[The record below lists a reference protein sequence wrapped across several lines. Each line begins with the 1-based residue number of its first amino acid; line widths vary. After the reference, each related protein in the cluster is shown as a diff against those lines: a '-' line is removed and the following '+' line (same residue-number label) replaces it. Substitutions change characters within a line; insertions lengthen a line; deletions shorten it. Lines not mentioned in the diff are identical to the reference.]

1 MEDLGFHAWRRKNA
15 LLSSMNAHSSSSGL
29 ERFRRWWKRVF
40 FWQSAPA
47 PSREVTP
54 PNLHDRHL
62 VAAVTA
68 PDTLPGWRQL
78 RYFAHVFSQ
87 REQQQLWAAIGGTV
101 LFFAIAG
108 GLFLQPH
115 IIEQPTQGGMVT
127 EGLIGNPKWIN
138 PVLAPLNPVDT
149 DLSALIFSGL
159 FRASGLVTES
169 DLAQSYQLLEQ
180 GKVLEVRVREDARFH
195 DGQPVTADDV
205 VFTVND
211 AIKNPLWRSPLARSF
226 SSIEAIRIDDF
237 TVQFKH
243 TGDALTI
250 NQWRDLL
257 TVGILPAHRWTD
269 ANEGS
274 PQLAEANSK
283 PIGSG
288 PYQFETF
295 TRDAKGLILAYT
307 FKAFPGYYGDRPY
320 LEQRV
325 FRFYADRHTAE
336 QALESNQIEALAF
349 LPWSSE
355 EKLRITDG
363 SATKIELPQVATVFL
378 NTEDTILK
386 QLPVRRALLL
396 SIDRGE
402 LVESLGHGTPLQST
416 FPFLE
421 SYATSSQ
428 LTNIEAARTLLDESR
443 WLVEPGTGVRYL
455 QPAPVTIRGRV
466 TTSTS
471 FTTSTPLAISLIVPD
486 QGDLIAV
493 ADGIKRRWSLLG
505 IQVTIETLERA
516 EILRRSLTERTHQAV
531 LYNIMAPS
539 DIDLLPFWSA
549 DGSLN
554 LSQWSQP
561 AVTNNLVS
569 ASQASSTDALVAAR
583 QRVADSMSAQVPA
596 IFLFRPSY
604 AYITPSTLKG
614 AADIQ
619 IAEPSARL
627 SSTLRWYTDTKLR
640 WKTLP

>member
-1 MEDLGFHAWRRKNA
+1 MEDLGFHAWRKNA

-68 PDTLPGWRQL
+68 PATLPGWRQL

-87 REQQQLWAAIGGTV
+87 REQQQLWAAIGGT
-101 LFFAIAG
+101 LIFFGIAG

-115 IIEQPTQGGMVT
+115 IIQQPTQGGIVT

-211 AIKNPLWRSPLARSF
+211 AIKNPLWRSPLARAF
-226 SSIEAIRIDDF
+226 SSVEAIRVDDF

-243 TGDALTI
+243 ASDPLTI

-307 FKAFPGYYGDRPY
+307 FKAFPGYYGDHPY

-363 SATKIELPQVATVFL
+363 FATKIELPQVATIFL
-378 NTEDTILK
+378 NTEDAVLK

-396 SIDRGE
+396 AIDRGE

-421 SYATSSQ
+421 SYTTSSQ
-428 LTNIEAARTLLDESR
+428 LTNIEAARTLLEEMR
-443 WLVEPGTGVRYL
+443 WSVEPGTGLRYL
-455 QPAPVTIRGRV
+455 QPAPVTTRGRV
-466 TTSTS
+466 ATSTT
-471 FTTSTPLAISLIVPD
+471 FVTSTPLTISLMVPD

-493 ADGIKRRWSLLG
+493 AEGIKRRWSLLG
-505 IQVTIETLERA
+505 IQVSVETLERA
-516 EILRRSLTERTHQAV
+516 DILRRSLTDRTHQAV
-531 LYNIMAPS
+531 LYNIMATADS
-539 DIDLLPFWSA
+539 DLLPFWSSN
-549 DGSLN
+549 GSLN

-561 AVTNNLVS
+561 QVTNGLIS
-569 ASQASSTDALVAAR
+569 ASQASSTDALIAAR
-583 QRVADSMSAQVPA
+583 QRVADAMSAQVPA

-614 AADIQ
+614 TADIQ
-619 IAEPSARL
+619 IGEPSARL

>member
-1 MEDLGFHAWRRKNA
+1 MEDLGFHAWRKNN

-68 PDTLPGWRQL
+68 PNTIPGWRQL

-87 REQQQLWAAIGGTV
+87 REQQQLWIAISGAF
-101 LFFAIAG
+101 LFLAISG

-115 IIEQPTQGGMVT
+115 IIRQPTQGGMVT
-127 EGLIGNPKWIN
+127 EGLIGTPKWIN

-149 DLSALIFSGL
+149 DLSSLIFSGL
-159 FRASGLVTES
+159 FRSSGLVTDS
-169 DLAQSYQLLEQ
+169 DLAQSYQILDQ
-180 GKVLEVRVREDARFH
+180 GKTLEVRVREDARFH

-211 AIKNPLWRSPLARSF
+211 AIKNPLWRSPLAKAF
-226 SSIEAIRIDDF
+226 SSIEAIRVDDF

-243 TGDALTI
+243 ASTALGI
-250 NQWRDLL
+250 QEWRDLL

-307 FKAFPGYYGDRPY
+307 LKTFPGYYGDHPF
-320 LEQRV
+320 LQQRV

-363 SATKIELPQVATVFL
+363 RASKIELPQVATIFL
-378 NTEDTILK
+378 NTEDAALK
-386 QLPVRRALLL
+386 SLAIRKALLL
-396 SIDRGE
+396 AVDRGE
-402 LVESLGHGTPLQST
+402 LVTSLGHGTPLQST

-428 LTNIEAARTLLDESR
+428 LTNIEAARTLLNDAR
-443 WLVEPGTGVRYL
+443 WMTEPETGLRYL
-455 QPAPVTIRGRV
+455 QPAPVTIRGRAA
-466 TTSTS
+466 TTTA
-471 FTTSTPLAISLIVPD
+471 FTTSTPLTISLIVPD
-486 QGDLIAV
+486 QGDLVAV
-493 ADGIKRRWSLLG
+493 AEAVKRRWSLLG
-505 IQVTIETLERA
+505 IQVSVETLERA
-516 EILRRSLTERTHQAV
+516 DILRRSLTDRTHQAV

-539 DIDLLPFWSA
+539 DNDLLPFWSA

-561 AVTNNLVS
+561 QVTNGLIS
-569 ASQASSTDALVAAR
+569 ASQATSTDALIAAR
-583 QRVADSMSAQVPA
+583 QRVAEIMSAQVPA
-596 IFLFRPSY
+596 IFLLRPSY
-604 AYITPSTLKG
+604 AYITPSSLKG
-614 AADIQ
+614 TADIQ
-619 IAEPSARL
+619 ILEPSARL
-627 SSTLRWYTDTKLR
+627 YSTLRWYVDTNLR

>member
-1 MEDLGFHAWRRKNA
+1 MEDLGFHAWRKKG

-68 PDTLPGWRQL
+68 PNTLPGWRQL

-87 REQQQLWAAIGGTV
+87 REQQQLWIAVSGAFLFLAIS
-101 LFFAIAG
+101 G

-115 IIEQPTQGGMVT
+115 IIQQPTQGGMVT
-127 EGLIGNPKWIN
+127 EGLIGTPKWIN

-149 DLSALIFSGL
+149 DLSSLIFSGL
-159 FRASGLVTES
+159 FRSSGLVTDS
-169 DLAQSYQLLEQ
+169 DLAQSYQILDQ
-180 GKVLEVRVREDARFH
+180 GKTLEVRVREDARFH

-211 AIKNPLWRSPLARSF
+211 AIKNPLWRSPLAKAF
-226 SSIEAIRIDDF
+226 SSIEAIRVDDF

-243 TGDALTI
+243 ASTALSI
-250 NQWRDLL
+250 QEWRDLL

-307 FKAFPGYYGDRPY
+307 LKAFPGYYGDHPF
-320 LEQRV
+320 LQQRV

-363 SATKIELPQVATVFL
+363 RASKIELPQVATIFL
-378 NTEDTILK
+378 NTEDATLK
-386 QLPVRRALLL
+386 PLAIRKALLL
-396 SIDRGE
+396 AVDRGE
-402 LVESLGHGTPLQST
+402 LVTSLGHGTPLQST

-428 LTNIEAARTLLDESR
+428 LTNIEAARTLLNDAR
-443 WLVEPGTGVRYL
+443 WMTEPETGLRYL
-455 QPAPVTIRGRV
+455 QPAPVTIRGRAA
-466 TTSTS
+466 TTTA
-471 FTTSTPLAISLIVPD
+471 FTTSTPLTISLIVPD
-486 QGDLIAV
+486 QGDLVAV
-493 ADGIKRRWSLLG
+493 AEAVKRRWSLLG
-505 IQVTIETLERA
+505 IQVSVETLERA
-516 EILRRSLTERTHQAV
+516 DILRRSLTDRTHQAV

-539 DIDLLPFWSA
+539 DNDLLPFWSA

-561 AVTNNLVS
+561 QVTNGLIS
-569 ASQASSTDALVAAR
+569 ASQATSTDALIAAR
-583 QRVADSMSAQVPA
+583 QRVAEIMSAQVPA
-596 IFLFRPSY
+596 IFLLRPSY
-604 AYITPSTLKG
+604 AYITPSSLKG
-614 AADIQ
+614 TADIQ
-619 IAEPSARL
+619 ILEPSARL
-627 SSTLRWYTDTKLR
+627 YSTLRWYVDTNLR

>member
-1 MEDLGFHAWRRKNA
+1 MEDLGFHAWRKND

-87 REQQQLWAAIGGTV
+87 REQQQLWIALSGAV
-101 LFFAIAG
+101 LFLAISG

-115 IIEQPTQGGMVT
+115 IVQQPTQGGMVT
-127 EGLIGNPKWIN
+127 EGLIGTPKWIN

-149 DLSALIFSGL
+149 DLSSLIFSGL
-159 FRASGLVTES
+159 FRSSGLVTES
-169 DLAQSYQLLEQ
+169 DLAQSYQLLDQ
-180 GKVLEVRVREDARFH
+180 GKTLEVRVREDARFH

-211 AIKNPLWRSPLARSF
+211 AIKNPLWRSPLAKAF

-237 TVQFKH
+237 TVQMKH
-243 TGDALTI
+243 ASTALSI
-250 NQWRDLL
+250 QEWRDLL

-307 FKAFPGYYGDRPY
+307 LKAFPGYYGDHPF
-320 LEQRV
+320 LQQRV

-363 SATKIELPQVATVFL
+363 RASKIELPQVATIFL
-378 NTEDTILK
+378 NTEDATLK
-386 QLPVRRALLL
+386 TLAVRKALLL
-396 SIDRGE
+396 AVDRGE
-402 LVESLGHGTPLQST
+402 LVSSLGHGTPLQST

-421 SYATSSQ
+421 SYTTSSQ
-428 LTNIEAARTLLDESR
+428 LTNIEAARTLLNDAR
-443 WLVEPGTGVRYL
+443 WMTDPDTGLRYL
-455 QPAPVTIRGRV
+455 QPAPVTIRGR
-466 TTSTS
+466 TATAT
-471 FTTSTPLAISLIVPD
+471 FTTSTPLTISLMVPD
-486 QGDLIAV
+486 QGDLTAV
-493 ADGIKRRWSLLG
+493 AEAVKRRWSLLG
-505 IQVTIETLERA
+505 IQVSVETLERA
-516 EILRRSLTERTHQAV
+516 DILRRSLTDRTHQAV

-539 DIDLLPFWSA
+539 DSDLLPFWSA

-561 AVTNNLVS
+561 LATNGLIS
-569 ASQASSTDALVAAR
+569 ASQATSTDALIAAR
-583 QRVADSMSAQVPA
+583 QRVAEILSAQVPA
-596 IFLFRPSY
+596 IFLLRPSY
-604 AYITPSTLKG
+604 AYITPSSLKG
-614 AADIQ
+614 TADLQ
-619 IAEPSARL
+619 IVEPSARL

>member
-1 MEDLGFHAWRRKNA
+1 MEDLGFHAWRKNN

-54 PNLHDRHL
+54 PNLHERHL

-68 PDTLPGWRQL
+68 PNTIPGWRQL

-87 REQQQLWAAIGGTV
+87 REQQQLWIAISGAF
-101 LFFAIAG
+101 LFLAISG

-115 IIEQPTQGGMVT
+115 IIQQPTQGGMVT
-127 EGLIGNPKWIN
+127 EGLIGTPKWIN

-149 DLSALIFSGL
+149 DLSSLIFSGL
-159 FRASGLVTES
+159 FRSSGLVTDS
-169 DLAQSYQLLEQ
+169 DLAQSYQILDQ
-180 GKVLEVRVREDARFH
+180 GKTLEVRVREDARFH

-211 AIKNPLWRSPLARSF
+211 AIKNPLWRSPLAKAF
-226 SSIEAIRIDDF
+226 SSIEAIRVDDF

-243 TGDALTI
+243 ASTALSI
-250 NQWRDLL
+250 QEWRDLL

-307 FKAFPGYYGDRPY
+307 LKAFPGYYGDHPF
-320 LEQRV
+320 LQQRV

-363 SATKIELPQVATVFL
+363 RASKIELPQVATIFL
-378 NTEDTILK
+378 NTEDATLK
-386 QLPVRRALLL
+386 PLAIRKALLL
-396 SIDRGE
+396 AVDRGE
-402 LVESLGHGTPLQST
+402 LVTSLGHGTPLQST

-428 LTNIEAARTLLDESR
+428 LTNIEAARTLLNDAR
-443 WLVEPGTGVRYL
+443 WMTEPETGLRYL
-455 QPAPVTIRGRV
+455 QPAPVTIRGRAA
-466 TTSTS
+466 TTTA
-471 FTTSTPLAISLIVPD
+471 FTTSTPLTISLIVPD
-486 QGDLIAV
+486 QGDLVAV
-493 ADGIKRRWSLLG
+493 AEAVKRRWSLLG
-505 IQVTIETLERA
+505 IQVSVETLERA
-516 EILRRSLTERTHQAV
+516 DILRRSLTDRTHQAV

-539 DIDLLPFWSA
+539 DNDLLPFWSA

-561 AVTNNLVS
+561 QVTNGLIS
-569 ASQASSTDALVAAR
+569 ASQATSTDALIAAR
-583 QRVADSMSAQVPA
+583 QRVAEIMSAQVPA
-596 IFLFRPSY
+596 IFLLRPSY
-604 AYITPSTLKG
+604 AYITPSSLKG
-614 AADIQ
+614 TADIQ
-619 IAEPSARL
+619 ILEPSARL
-627 SSTLRWYTDTKLR
+627 YSTLRWYVDTNLR

>member
-1 MEDLGFHAWRRKNA
+1 MEDLGFHAWRKNN

-68 PDTLPGWRQL
+68 PNTIPGWRQL

-87 REQQQLWAAIGGTV
+87 REQQQLWIAISGAF
-101 LFFAIAG
+101 LFLAISG

-115 IIEQPTQGGMVT
+115 IIQQPTQGGMVT
-127 EGLIGNPKWIN
+127 EGLIGTPKWIN

-149 DLSALIFSGL
+149 DLSSLIFSGL
-159 FRASGLVTES
+159 FRSSGLVTDS
-169 DLAQSYQLLEQ
+169 DLAQSYQILDQ
-180 GKVLEVRVREDARFH
+180 GKTLEVRVREDARFH

-211 AIKNPLWRSPLARSF
+211 AIKNPLWRSPLAKAF
-226 SSIEAIRIDDF
+226 SSIEAIRVDDF

-243 TGDALTI
+243 ASTALSI
-250 NQWRDLL
+250 QEWRDLL

-307 FKAFPGYYGDRPY
+307 LKAFPGYYGDHPF
-320 LEQRV
+320 LQQRV

-363 SATKIELPQVATVFL
+363 RASKIELPQVATIFL
-378 NTEDTILK
+378 NTEDATLK
-386 QLPVRRALLL
+386 PLAIRKALLL
-396 SIDRGE
+396 AVDRGE
-402 LVESLGHGTPLQST
+402 LVTSLGHGTPLQST

-428 LTNIEAARTLLDESR
+428 LTNIDAARTLLNDAR
-443 WLVEPGTGVRYL
+443 WMTEPETGLRYL
-455 QPAPVTIRGRV
+455 QPAPVTIRGRAA
-466 TTSTS
+466 TTTA
-471 FTTSTPLAISLIVPD
+471 FTTSTPLTISLIVPD
-486 QGDLIAV
+486 QGDLVAV
-493 ADGIKRRWSLLG
+493 AEAVKRRWSLLG
-505 IQVTIETLERA
+505 IQVSVETLERA
-516 EILRRSLTERTHQAV
+516 DILRRSLTDRTHQAV

-539 DIDLLPFWSA
+539 DNDLLPFWSA

-561 AVTNNLVS
+561 QVTNGLIS
-569 ASQASSTDALVAAR
+569 ASQATSTDALIAAR
-583 QRVADSMSAQVPA
+583 QRVAEIMSAQVPA
-596 IFLFRPSY
+596 IFLLRPSY
-604 AYITPSTLKG
+604 AYITPSSLKG
-614 AADIQ
+614 TADIQ
-619 IAEPSARL
+619 ILEPSARL
-627 SSTLRWYTDTKLR
+627 YSTLRWYVDTNLR